1 MLKSGGCQHHSTSK
15 SIVWE
20 GSFPVV
26 SKQTSATAGSFCS
39 FVFWKEICKMCAPL
53 HRSKVQSLAK
63 TKAILSSTFWQV
75 FVNICKRRHLGS
87 SKDLQSDQDRPG
99 GSRRACISVL
109 WSLWRRPPRRQPWR
123 PRRRRSPRRSWKRLR
138 FFFSELERMLLYF

>member
-1 MLKSGGCQHHSTSK
+1 MSTSFN
-15 SIVWE
+15 IYE
-20 GSFPVV
+20 YNLGGIFLGCIE
-26 SKQTSATAGSFCS
+26 ADFCNCRLILQ
-39 FVFWKEICKMCAPL
+39 FWFLKEVYKICAPL
-53 HRSKVQSLAK
+53 HRSKLQSLAK